1 MDRQATLRE
10 KREEILT
17 LASRHGARNL
27 RVFGSVARGD
37 ARSDSDIDLLVEF
50 DPGRGLLAHAALI
63 RELEQLLGCKVDV
76 ATQNGLKARIR
87 SRVLEEAVPL

>member
-37 ARSDSDIDLLVEF
+37 AGSDSDIDLLVEF
-50 DPGRGLLAHAALI
+50 EPGHGLLAHAALI

-76 ATQNGLKARIR
+76 ASQNGLKARIR

>member
-1 MDRQATLRE
+1 MDQLTRLKQR
-10 KREEILT
+10 RDEILA

-37 ARSDSDIDLLVEF
+37 ARLGSDIDLLVEF
-50 DPGRGLLAHAALI
+50 EPGRGLLAHAALI

-87 SRVLEEAVPL
+87 SRVLEEAVHL